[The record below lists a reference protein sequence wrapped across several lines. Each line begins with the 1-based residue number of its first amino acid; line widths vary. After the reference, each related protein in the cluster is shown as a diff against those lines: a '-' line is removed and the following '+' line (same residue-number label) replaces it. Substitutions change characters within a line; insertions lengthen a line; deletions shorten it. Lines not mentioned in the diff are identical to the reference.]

1 MARELLSTPQEQQQD
16 EAALEEQD
24 LAYSTEES
32 PPVVPPQDGDNAIAN
47 LEQARSTEVDDADIQ
62 DLQNP
67 EGGYAAV
74 METEATPLIK
84 SPEDSP
90 EADAEAYDNAKGLGL
105 SFVQG
110 LWNGTE
116 EIGYTVAEMADSAFD
131 MESPTYFKDWAKSV
145 ELQPTEWKDA
155 GEAAMVAS
163 TANALAGGAGQFL
176 SGFMPALKALQIFK
190 ASGKVMPWMKKVIG
204 TGVAGATADFAVWD
218 PTEKRAVDFLASY
231 GDEMLNEAAAQG
243 ITEENMPAIK
253 AQLARVLTSDF
264 IKKLQYQE
272 GDSQLMG
279 RTKQA
284 LEGFVLGKVLDP
296 IMGALG
302 SLARLK
308 KPVNQP
314 YKRSKHSLDETTQ
327 EAMEEAPIEIGST
340 VRASDQNNFGKV
352 VSINGTKAKV
362 RFENKANGTKA
373 VVELD
378 VEQLS
383 NTAKKPLGRELTQ
396 KEMADMNFDKDFT
409 LDKKVQEKFNK
420 AFIQNADPKA
430 ASEVLLKSFTPMLDS
445 VLTVKDM
452 ETMLARAQAIV
463 GEATDQAGTWKDS
476 LDKATQD
483 KLFSQEGIARAGAK
497 TTDLSADAVT
507 LALIKRSLGER
518 VRKAGLSAKDF
529 KNGGKGLTEQQ
540 YKKILANAYAMNQFA
555 KIQIGEIGRALNIV
569 KLSKKGVNGEQV
581 MDIDDIFNHIEKKGW
596 SNISEH
602 IDMMAKSTDDMASES
617 LEHIGERNWMRAWTE
632 GFINSVLSP
641 TSLGINM
648 TSNAIMMVA
657 RTADIHMAAFRG
669 GGGIT
674 HKQAFAHT
682 LGYLQAIPE
691 AFRVM
696 YKSYKNDKAAFSNNK
711 RWVNEFQPKAAIT
724 SGNLG
729 FKGDDLNFMKKSMNG
744 TIDTIGKIFRGV
756 PGGVRSMM
764 ATDEFFKVMNHR
776 AYSMKVA
783 VESIEQ
789 TGANSLKNPKQFA
802 KGVIDE
808 FEKIQNSSKSAAKE
822 AGWGSPEYMAL
833 KKHSEAME
841 EAHLATFTNE
851 WGPNSEQVYKTL
863 RSQPWTSLILP
874 FVRQPVNNMLY
885 LAKSTPG
892 LSLMSRRMSKELAAG
907 GARAQLAQAHL
918 NVASMVWAYAFM
930 TAFAEGGK
938 IQGNPKGDQG
948 SRTESAD
955 LGIDPNTFQNEDGD
969 FVNYRGGEPVAGRW
983 AIAAG
988 LMHQWMKIMNEAGP
1002 NMTDEEVEQASWDM
1016 VIAGGLTVMDNF
1028 KDQSSLR
1035 GLENT
1040 LKIFEGGTEGSFK
1053 KRTEMMLTGW
1063 IPNLSGQIKYLREQY
1078 MDEDQVRYSAEGIS
1092 QEYDKRLGGGEIVQL
1107 NSFGDAMPGAH
1118 PQMLGQVL
1126 GISDSHANPVNFIPT
1141 NIRKTKGF
1149 EEDWQKEIVRVKQ
1162 ALPGETV
1169 LGQVPKRI
1177 DNVKIDNR
1185 ERHNLLKF
1193 LKYIKPQ
1200 GKTLAQAMRKEMKSR
1215 SYKRGTDEFKAAV
1228 IKQVY
1233 KAYMEAAKVAL
1244 VSDAASYYKNKDR
1257 HKRQRHWKKM
1267 GLVDYGRS
1275 RALSVLSDR
1284 QTAKDTNRLLQP
1296 GDRRRIDVDS
1306 FEEKASSQRAGN
1318 LQQIQNILN

>member
-1 MARELLSTPQEQQQD
+1 MAIELIKTPLEEQED
-16 EAALEEQD
+16 TAALEEQD

-32 PPVVPPQDGDNAIAN
+32 PPVIEPQEGENAIAN
-47 LEQARSTEVDDADIQ
+47 LQQARSLDIEDADIK
-62 DLQNP
+62 DLEDPN
-67 EGGYAAV
+67 GGYAAYQ
-74 METEATPLIK
+74 ETEALPLIRT
-84 SPEDSP
+84 PEESP
-90 EADAEAYDNAKGLGL
+90 EADAEAYDNAKGVGL

-110 LWNGTE
+110 LWNGAE
-116 EIGYTVAEMADSAFD
+116 EIGFTVAELADSAFD
-131 MESPTYFKDWAKSV
+131 MESPTYFKDYAKSI
-145 ELQPTEWKDA
+145 ELQPTEWKNA

-163 TANALAGGAGQFL
+163 TANTLAGGAGQFL
-176 SGFMPALKALQIFK
+176 SGFIPALKALQVFK
-190 ASGKVMPWMKKVIG
+190 ASGKVMPWMKKVLG
-204 TGVAGATADFAVWD
+204 TGVAGAATDFAVWD
-218 PTEKRAVDFLASY
+218 PTEKRAVDFLSSY

-243 ITEENMPAIK
+243 ITEENLPLIK
-253 AQLARVLTSDF
+253 QQLARVLTSDF
-264 IKKLQYQE
+264 VNKLKYEE
-272 GDSQLMG
+272 GDSDIKA
-279 RTKQA
+279 RSKQA

-314 YKRSKHSLDETTQ
+314 YQRSKFSKDEATEEILEQ
-327 EAMEEAPIEIGST
+327 EPITIGST
-340 VRASDQNNFGKV
+340 VRAADRDNIGKV
-352 VSINGTKAKV
+352 VSIKEGRAKV
-362 RFENKANGTKA
+362 RFENKQNGTKA

-378 VEQLS
+378 MNQLE
-383 NTAKKPLGRELTQ
+383 NTAKKPVGRELTQ
-396 KEMADMNFDKDFT
+396 KEKADMGFDNDFT
-409 LDKKVQEKFNK
+409 IPKNAQDQFNE
-420 AFIQNADPKA
+420 AFAKNADPKVA
-430 ASEVLLKSFTPMLDS
+430 ATVLLKSFTPVLDS
-445 VLTVKDM
+445 VVSVADM
-452 ETMLARAQAIV
+452 DVIIARAKAV
-463 GEATDQAGTWKDS
+463 VEEATANAGSWRDS
-476 LDKATQD
+476 LDKATRD

-497 TTDLSADAVT
+497 TKDLSADAVT
-507 LALIKRSLGER
+507 LALIKASLKER
-518 VRKAGLSAKDF
+518 VVKAGKSAIAF
-529 KNGGKGLTEQQ
+529 KNGGKGITKEE
-540 YKKILANAYAMNQFA
+540 YKKVIANSFALNQYA
-555 KIQIGEIGRALNIV
+555 KIQIGEIGRALNVV
-569 KLSKKGVNGEQV
+569 KMSKVGPNGERI
-581 MDIDDIFNHIEKKGW
+581 MDVDQLFNEIDKKGW
-596 SNISEH
+596 NSIDEH
-602 IDMMAKSTDDMASES
+602 MELMAKSDEMSDAVLDHM
-617 LEHIGERNWMRAWTE
+617 GERNWMRAWTE

-648 TSNAIMMVA
+648 TSNAIMMIA

-696 YKSYKNDKAAFSNNK
+696 YKSYKSDKAQFSNNK
-711 RWVNEFQPKAAIT
+711 QWVNEFQPKASIT
-724 SGNLG
+724 SANLG
-729 FKGDDLNFMKKSMNG
+729 YRGDDLNFMKKSING
-744 TIDTIGKIFRGV
+744 TVDVIGKVFRGV

-764 ATDEFFKVMNHR
+764 ATDEFFKVLNHR

-783 VESIEQ
+783 MESIEQ
-789 TGANSLKNPKQFA
+789 SGASVIKNPKQYA
-802 KGVIDE
+802 KGVLTE
-808 FEKIQNSSKSAAKE
+808 FDKIQNSSKAAARK

-833 KKHSEAME
+833 KKHNEAME

-851 WGPNSEQVYKTL
+851 WGSGSEQVYKTL

-892 LSLMSRRMSKELAAG
+892 LNLMSRRHSAELAAG

-938 IQGNPKGDQG
+938 IQGNPKGNQG

-955 LGIDPNTFQNEDGD
+955 LGIDPNTIQNDDGD

-1002 NMTDEEVEQASWDM
+1002 NMTDEEIEEASWGM

-1040 LKIFEGGTEGSFK
+1040 LKLFEGGTESSFK

-1063 IPNLSGQIKYLREQY
+1063 IPNLSGQIKYIREQY
-1078 MDEDQVRYSAEGIS
+1078 LGEDQVRYSAEGVA
-1092 QEYDKRLGGGEIVQL
+1092 QEYEKRLGGGEIVQL

-1118 PQMLGQVL
+1118 PQMIGEVL
-1126 GISDSHANPVNFIPT
+1126 GNDSKLNPFNYLPT

-1149 EEDWQKEIVRVKQ
+1149 EEPWQQEIVRVKQ

-1177 DNVKIDNR
+1177 DKVKIDNR

-1193 LKYIKPQ
+1193 VKHIKIGGQ
-1200 GKTLAQAMRKEMKSR
+1200 TLAQAMTKEMATRLYTESTDKFKS
-1215 SYKRGTDEFKAAV
+1215 TI

-1233 KAYMEAAKVAL
+1233 KAYMDAAKVYL
-1244 VSDAASYYKNKDR
+1244 VSDAASFYQNKER
-1257 HKRQRHWKKM
+1257 HRLEPHWSAM

-1275 RALSVLSDR
+1275 RALSKLADR
-1284 QTAKDTNRLLQP
+1284 QKAKDVNRLLNP
-1296 GDRRRIDVDS
+1296 NDPRRIDVNS
-1306 FEEKASSQRAGN
+1306 YEQEATTQRVSN
-1318 LQQIQNILN
+1318 LQKIQSLLN

>member
-1 MARELLSTPQEQQQD
+1 MALKLIATPQGQQED

-32 PPVVPPQDGDNAIAN
+32 PPVVPPQDGENAIAN
-47 LEQARSTEVDDADIQ
+47 LEQARSTEIDDADIR

-74 METEATPLIK
+74 METEAQPLIK
-84 SPEDSP
+84 SPEESP
-90 EADAEAYDNAKGLGL
+90 EADAEAYDNAKGMGL
-105 SFVQG
+105 SFIQG

-116 EIGYTVAEMADSAFD
+116 EIGYTVAEMADSAID

-145 ELQPTEWKDA
+145 ELQPTEWRNA

-176 SGFMPALKALQIFK
+176 SGFMPALKALQVFK

-204 TGVAGATADFAVWD
+204 TGVAGAAADFAVWD

-272 GDSQLMG
+272 GDSVLMG

-314 YKRSKHSLDETTQ
+314 YKRSKHSIDETTK
-327 EAMEEAPIEIGST
+327 EAMEEAPIEVGST
-340 VRASDQNNFGKV
+340 VKASDQDNFGKV

-378 VEQLS
+378 VDQLS

-409 LDKKVQEKFNK
+409 LDEATQKKFND
-420 AFIQNADPKA
+420 AFIKSADPKA
-430 ASEVLLKSFTPMLDS
+430 AGEVLLKSFTPMLDS

-452 ETMLARAQAIV
+452 ETMLARAQAVV
-463 GEATDQAGTWKDS
+463 GEAVDQAGSWRDS
-476 LDKATQD
+476 LDKAAQD
-483 KLFSQEGIARAGAK
+483 KLFSQQGIARAGAK
-497 TTDLSADAVT
+497 TKDLSADVVT
-507 LALIKRSLGER
+507 LALIRRALKDQ
-518 VRKAGLSAKDF
+518 VIKAGKSGIAF
-529 KNGGKGLTEQQ
+529 KNGKKGLTQEQ
-540 YKKILANAYAMNQFA
+540 YKKVIANAFAMNQYA
-555 KIQIGEIGRALNIV
+555 KVSIGEVGRALNVV
-569 KLSKKGVNGEQV
+569 KMSKKGANGERV
-581 MDIDDIFNHIEKKGW
+581 IDVDDIFNEVDKKGW
-596 SNISEH
+596 NSIDEHMEKMAAAGEISE
-602 IDMMAKSTDDMASES
+602 DV
-617 LEHIGERNWMRAWTE
+617 LEHMGERNWMRAWTE

-696 YKSYKNDKAAFSNNK
+696 YKSYKNDKAMFSNNK
-711 RWVNEFQPKAAIT
+711 KWVNEFQPKASIT

-729 FKGDDLNFMKKSMNG
+729 YKGDDLNFMKKSMNG
-744 TIDTIGKIFRGV
+744 TIDAIGKVFRGV

-802 KGVIDE
+802 KGVLTE
-808 FEKIQNSSKSAAKE
+808 FDKIQTSSKAAAKE

-841 EAHLATFTNE
+841 EAHLATFTND

-892 LSLMSRRMSKELAAG
+892 LNLMSKRLSRELAAG

-969 FVNYRGGEPVAGRW
+969 YVNYRGGEPVAGRW

-1002 NMTDEEVEQASWDM
+1002 NMTDEEIEQASWDM
-1016 VIAGGLTVMDNF
+1016 VVAGGLTVMDNF

-1078 MDEDQVRYSAEGIS
+1078 MDEDQVRYAAEGIS

-1118 PQMLGQVL
+1118 PQMVGEVL
-1126 GISDSHANPVNFIPT
+1126 GNDSKLNPLNYLPT

-1193 LKYIKPQ
+1193 LKHIKPG
-1200 GKTLAQAMRKEMKSR
+1200 GKTLAQAMKKEMKSR

-1244 VSDAASYYKNKDR
+1244 VTDAASYYKNKDR

-1275 RALSVLSDR
+1275 RALSVISDR

-1296 GDRRRIDVDS
+1296 GDKRRIDVDS
-1306 FEEKASSQRAGN
+1306 FEEKATSARAGS
-1318 LQQIQNILN
+1318 LQKIQNILN